1 VIRFDAP
8 LKLLEPLPTHLLAG
22 SAASVVFPMHK
33 ELTVRGFDVR
43 LEIGGRTYELWT
55 TDARGGD
62 GFRSRGLAFARRV
75 VLLAP
80 GMLLEQQIVLPNTG
94 DTVGISWRLLGKKI
108 TPVRLTATPIFSSAE
123 PISSEIFVF
132 DAKHDSGRL
141 TWLPFRRAGK
151 IIADTNGHCTEPAV
165 VTDSHEHKNTAAPSA
180 FVFDL
185 GRRPALLLLSVE
197 LRTSGATDRLIGQFL
212 AKIAN
217 PRREDPD
224 FLAAASRRVMALQQ
238 AKGNSSRARRPRS
251 RSASDYQIDEARPA
265 DYRRYDRS
273 AETEKVLR
281 HCLPGLAR
289 IPDPNAAPESSRESV
304 RDKIISGRDRSE
316 SSFGQKTSS
325 QTTPTH
331 AKHLLRPTSKPGK
344 DKHEASSGLKISM
357 LC

>member
-1 VIRFDAP
+1 MSWRRRRRNPPDVNAGAA
-8 LKLLEPLPTHLLAG
+8 LAR
-22 SAASVVFPMHK
+22 ARVRV
-33 ELTVRGFDVR
+33 EL
-43 LEIGGRTYELWT
+43 
-55 TDARGGD
+55 
-62 GFRSRGLAFARRV
+62 SQ
-75 VLLAP
+75 
-80 GMLLEQQIVLPNTG
+80 GMIVLPNTG
-94 DTVGISWRLLGKKI
+94 DTVGISWRLLGKEI
-108 TPVRLTATPIFSSAE
+108 TPVRLTGTPIFSSAG

-132 DAKHDSGRL
+132 DAEHDCGRL

-165 VTDSHEHKNTAAPSA
+165 VIDSHEHENTAAPSA

-197 LRTSGATDRLIGQFL
+197 RRTSGATDRLIGQFL
-212 AKIAN
+212 ANIAN

-224 FLAAASRRVMALQQ
+224 LLAAASRRVMALQQ
-238 AKGNSSRARRPRS
+238 AKGNSSRARRPHS
-251 RSASDYQIDEARPA
+251 RSASDYQIDEAPRA
-265 DYRRYDRS
+265 AYRRYERS

-281 HCLPGLAR
+281 HCPPGLAR
-289 IPDPNAAPESSRESV
+289 IPEPTAAPDSGRESV
-304 RDKIISGRDRSE
+304 RNKIISRRYRSE

-325 QTTPTH
+325 QITPTH